1 MRRLLALFLVLSF
14 CSSALAAGEPVVIRP
29 DHPRI
34 FFNADTWPQ
43 VKARAE
49 GPAKAY
55 LEDLLAA
62 CDKMTDNPVCTG
74 TGPITRKAGKQ
85 ADGSY
90 TSLGST
96 PVSPI
101 HEFGTAAA
109 PFGPSWSVIATGTA

>member
-1 MRRLLALFLVLSF
+1 MTLAL
-14 CSSALAAGEPVVIRP
+14 SSAAFAAGERLAIRP

-49 GPAKAY
+49 GPAKAC
-55 LEDLLAA
+55 LDQLLAA

-74 TGPITRKAGKQ
+74 TGPVNRKAGKQ